1 MNPNT
6 KKLQESKKFPL
17 NQLPTN
23 VGFNGGYVICSYKKD
38 YETYNVEK
46 GFGMMKGPMMSK
58 TPFFKVT
65 GPNEIVFFMDNI
77 GLFMSG
83 QFHPITK
90 DNVTLTTVK
99 PIINASLNGNHI
111 LILCEGA
118 IQVFSICNYEIIQ
131 LTQRNAHLFNR

>member
-1 MNPNT
+1 
-6 KKLQESKKFPL
+6 
-17 NQLPTN
+17 
-23 VGFNGGYVICSYKKD
+23 
-38 YETYNVEK
+38 
-46 GFGMMKGPMMSK
+46 MMSK

-118 IQVFSICNYEIIQ
+118 I
-131 LTQRNAHLFNR
+131 